1 MSDAIRFLHAL
12 AQALSMTAL
21 YAPGHPAT
29 KRGSENLWQT
39 VTALLATD
47 PHPVFLFLGTAPVY
61 AGRALHEL
69 RDWQHSGRLA
79 AVGVQRLEFD
89 ATVTLES
96 LTSLVEILTARLA
109 TGEAGPNESATPMPG
124 IVFGV
129 VAVQDQAAE
138 SGDAPAEDAAEVEQ
152 EIHLDLQDEL
162 DAMLFIRGEATRG
175 IVARAE
181 ADAVARILG
190 GLVDR
195 FHLPQAIHSGG
206 GLERDHAVYP
216 VNTALLAMTAAAADG
231 VDASGRHR
239 IGVVALLHD
248 IGMALLPP
256 ALADREDLND
266 SERTQFE
273 THTVRGA
280 ELLLREGGVGFELAA
295 TVAFEHHLRP
305 DGTGFPVRRFA
316 PAPHWASNLV
326 ACCSAFAALRIP
338 RPSREEW
345 SVERALLYIDDGAG
359 TLFDAEIAALV
370 ASVVRAA

>member
-39 VTALLATD
+39 VTALLAAD

-79 AVGVQRLEFD
+79 TVGVQRLEFD

-96 LTSLVEILTARLA
+96 LTWLVEILTARLA
-109 TGEAGPNESATPMPG
+109 TGEPAPNETAPPPG

-129 VAVQDQAAE
+129 VAVQDQAAQ
-138 SGDAPAEDAAEVEQ
+138 SGEAAAEAAADVEQ

-162 DAMLFIRGEATRG
+162 DAMLFVRGEATRG
-175 IVARAE
+175 VVARAE

-195 FHLPQAIHSGG
+195 FHLPQAIHSGR
-206 GLERDHAVYP
+206 GLDRDHAVYP

-248 IGMALLPP
+248 IGMALLPS
-256 ALADREDLND
+256 ALADRDDLSD
-266 SERTQFE
+266 AERTQFE

-305 DGTGFPVRRFA
+305 AGTGFPVRRFA
-316 PAPHWASNLV
+316 PAPHWASSLV

-345 SVERALLYIDDGAG
+345 SVERALRYIDDGAG
-359 TLFDAEIAALV
+359 TIFDAEIAALV